1 MYGKTTTTSINN
13 HAIFLLRRPT
23 CLKWVFC
30 ISMSIFVFWLL
41 HSGAGYTMPKSTRG
55 FENYECQSNEAK
67 IYHPK
72 YDTVSGEFLG
82 LFQTLG
88 YLTVW
93 GDSGECFLGYGY
105 REGNSKILYSHY
117 KMKILNSFLGSMF
130 YRHRIQFESILN
142 TDSSNIYFFLHSTT
156 DRVEDIN
163 KYMGS
168 VN

>member
-1 MYGKTTTTSINN
+1 MEKLPLLQSTTMQFFYWEGQRAWNEYFVYLWVSLYFDYFIVGQVTPCQNQ
-13 HAIFLLRRPT
+13 PED
-23 CLKWVFC
+23 LK
-30 ISMSIFVFWLL
+30 
-41 HSGAGYTMPKSTRG
+41 
-55 FENYECQSNEAK
+55 NYECQSNEAK

-105 REGNSKILYSHY
+105 SEGNSKILYSHY